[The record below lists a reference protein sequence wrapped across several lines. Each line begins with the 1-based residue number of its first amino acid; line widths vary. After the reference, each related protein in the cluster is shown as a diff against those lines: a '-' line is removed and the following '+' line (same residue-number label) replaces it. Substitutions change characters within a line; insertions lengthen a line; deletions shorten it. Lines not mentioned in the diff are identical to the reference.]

1 MLVNR
6 KRAVAC
12 LLVAALVWL
21 LAGCAPPDQLTPRY
35 SLVGEWIVTS
45 MEGTDLVT
53 NTPITF
59 RFAPDETIAGTG
71 GCNQFSGAY
80 FVENDALRFGQF
92 MVTAMRCK
100 KAQNAQEKHF
110 FANMGLV
117 NQFELAGDTLLLI
130 SGDSDIVITAKAMN

>member
-1 MLVNR
+1 MQR
-6 KRAVAC
+6 HGKKRAWCV
-12 LLVAALVWL
+12 
-21 LAGCAPPDQLTPRY
+21 LAFITLWPLIGCAPPDQLTPRY

-92 MVTAMRCK
+92 MVTAMSCK